1 MSIKKIAE
9 KVGVSVSTVSR
20 VLSRPDYKCS
30 SKELREQIF
39 EAAREMNYVPNESA
53 KNLRSGNCRQ
63 SEPYRICILV
73 TRTSG
78 SDTDP
83 FFSELV
89 GIIQTEINKNMCI
102 IKRMQSYSKGM
113 VKQNKMKHIFGWQR
127 VKDV

>member
-9 KVGVSVSTVSR
+9 KVGVSVTVSR

-39 EAAREMNYVPNESA
+39 EAAREMNYVPNKSA
-53 KNLRSGNCRQ
+53 KNLRSRNCRQ

-89 GIIQTEINKNMCI
+89 GIIQTEINK
-102 IKRMQSYSKGM
+102 KYVYARSDM
-113 VKQNKMKHIFGWQR
+113 VPSRIFR
-127 VKDV
+127 